1 MSDKTDGKWAVV
13 WEPGTDVLWWV
24 DDSEVGKMTLTD
36 PTHVIVNREGRTNNF
51 SRDFGL
57 PEEVKTEFRRLG
69 FVIGRDKSPGLGK
82 VAGNNTGGNS
92 GEETIVSAEFGWWCI
107 EGTVTDADGKP
118 LANVPVRVST
128 NQEVKTEK
136 TDAKGEYRAYFS
148 LPLQLLAHSRA
159 VTVKPVLEGFTERDM
174 AKAGA
179 FNVLLRAGEQP
190 QRVRLADDKDFQP
203 GPIPRFAE
211 RDLLP
216 SQQVASPGK
225 PGRADFVMHKAAE
238 ITGEV
243 VTADGVHAQGEWS
256 AEWQS
261 LSKVIA
267 ASRGLADWKPEDVIA
282 WGAEEGGLRSGLLMP
297 ARANLGEKV
306 TPLLVLKNVSG
317 ATKEMNVCTSLN
329 VLEPTVHTADG
340 KTFVETRKV
349 LLTGAD
355 ALFPVTLK
363 AGEHIEFAGPP
374 VLFGV
379 GLGADGKP
387 LIPEW
392 PVAGVV
398 MGAETVRVKFHLGNV
413 RGPETG
419 EVTVE
424 VKTPGTASRGKVL
437 KPDGSPATDV

>member
-1 MSDKTDGKWAVV
+1 
-13 WEPGTDVLWWV
+13 
-24 DDSEVGKMTLTD
+24 
-36 PTHVIVNREGRTNNF
+36 
-51 SRDFGL
+51 
-57 PEEVKTEFRRLG
+57 
-69 FVIGRDKSPGLGK
+69 
-82 VAGNNTGGNS
+82 
-92 GEETIVSAEFGWWCI
+92 
-107 EGTVTDADGKP
+107 
-118 LANVPVRVST
+118 
-128 NQEVKTEK
+128 
-136 TDAKGEYRAYFS
+136 
-148 LPLQLLAHSRA
+148 
-159 VTVKPVLEGFTERDM
+159 
-174 AKAGA
+174 
-179 FNVLLRAGEQP
+179 
-190 QRVRLADDKDFQP
+190 
-203 GPIPRFAE
+203 
-211 RDLLP
+211 
-216 SQQVASPGK
+216 
-225 PGRADFVMHKAAE
+225 
-238 ITGEV
+238 
-243 VTADGVHAQGEWS
+243 
-256 AEWQS
+256 
-261 LSKVIA
+261 
-267 ASRGLADWKPEDVIA
+267 
-282 WGAEEGGLRSGLLMP
+282 MP

-424 VKTPGTASRGKVL
+424 VKTPGAAIRG
-437 KPDGSPATDV
+437 